1 MNTREVLNDVEN
13 LKVFESLVETMRTM
27 GSGLYPKLNRKI
39 APAEKNYKSV
49 LAGMNSVKS
58 FLLTDKSESITNPL
72 ILRSFANESKG
83 KVLIIPVG
91 SNRAFC
97 GDVNRKIIKKTE
109 ELVEELVTANREFSL
124 IPIGKKLNNAFQNVS
139 KNISAHFNFPEKA
152 FKTDDHSE
160 FIPIFN
166 YIVKQE
172 FSSLIIVYTKLI
184 NLGEGR
190 GNDTIPTDFEVTP
203 FTKPEK
209 NIKTLSDSDALKRD
223 VILEPSPE
231 EAIHGLIGQYLFTS
245 LHVTLLHSLTSINYR
260 RMNSMNQASKSIK
273 DEIMKLSRTLAKER
287 KRIITK
293 NLIEVI
299 SASIQEKELEKQ
311 IR

>member
-27 GSGLYPKLNRKI
+27 GSGLYPKLNKKI
-39 APAEKNYKSV
+39 APADKNYKSA

-58 FLLTDKSESITNPL
+58 LLLSEKTEITNSL
-72 ILRSFANESKG
+72 ILKSFSNERGG

-109 ELVEELVTANREFSL
+109 EIIEEFITAGREFT
-124 IPIGKKLNNAFQNVS
+124 IVPIGKKLNNAFQRVS
-139 KNISAHFNFPEKA
+139 RNISGHFPFPEKS
-152 FKTDDHSE
+152 FKAEDHSE
-160 FIPIFN
+160 FIPIFKH
-166 YIVKQE
+166 ITGQE
-172 FSSLIIVYTKLI
+172 FSSLIVVYTKLVP
-184 NLGEGR
+184 LGEGR
-190 GNDTIPTDFEVTP
+190 GNDTIPTDFELFP
-203 FTKPEK
+203 FAKSESVPE
-209 NIKTLSDSDALKRD
+209 TLSDNDSLKRD
-223 VILEPSPE
+223 LILEPTPE
-231 EAIHGLIGQYLFTS
+231 KAILGVIEQYLFTS
-245 LHVTLLHSLTSINYR
+245 LNVMLLHSLTSINYR

-273 DEIMKLSRTLAKER
+273 DEILKLSRVLAKER
-287 KRIITK
+287 KKVITK

>member
-27 GSGLYPKLNRKI
+27 GSGLYPKLNKKI
-39 APAEKNYKSV
+39 APAEKNYKSAI
-49 LAGMNSVKS
+49 AGMNSVKS
-58 FLLTDKSESITNPL
+58 HLLSENSEITSPL
-72 ILRSFANESKG
+72 ILKCFASEKGG

-109 ELVEELVTANREFSL
+109 LIIEEFISAGREFTI

-139 KNISAHFNFPEKA
+139 KNISSHFTFPEKS
-152 FKTDDHSE
+152 FKADDHSE
-160 FIPIFN
+160 FIPLL
-166 YIVKQE
+166 KQIAREE
-172 FSSLIIVYTKLI
+172 FSSLIVVYTKLVP
-184 NLGEGR
+184 LGEGR
-190 GNDTIPTDFEVTP
+190 GNDTIPTDFELFP
-203 FTKPEK
+203 FTKSEAVPG
-209 NIKTLSDSDALKRD
+209 TLSDNDSLGRGL
-223 VILEPSPE
+223 ILEPTPE
-231 EAIHGLIGQYLFTS
+231 KAILGVIEQYLFTS
-245 LHVTLLHSLTSINYR
+245 LNVMLLHSLTSINYR

-273 DEIMKLSRTLAKER
+273 DEILKLSRVLVKER

-299 SASIQEKELEKQ
+299 SASIQAKQLEKQ